1 MDLFKRALFSAHHH
15 RVHVPRV
22 ERVARA
28 LAAQI
33 GSARSLLDVGCG
45 DGTVARDIAARVGAE
60 RVAGVDIKVRPS
72 VAIEVAAYDGVHI
85 PFPDDAFEA
94 VVISDVLH
102 HAQEPGAVLRE
113 ALRVASKVVAIKDHF
128 RFGWLSEKILLAMDL
143 VGNAGPG
150 VAVRGT
156 YFNAREWAELVQ
168 GAGGRFTGL
177 QWPLR
182 IHDIPFRWITRD
194 EVQFAARIERARH
207 DGGAETPPN
216 PPHDGAGPRA
226 VLLGST

>member
-1 MDLFKRALFSAHHH
+1 MDLFKRAFFSAHHH

-45 DGTVARDIAARVGAE
+45 DGTVAKTIAARVGAD

-72 VAIEVAAYDGVHI
+72 VAVEVVAYDGLHL

-102 HAQEPGAVLRE
+102 HCTDPGAVLRD

-128 RFGWLSEKILLAMDL
+128 RFGWLSEKILLAMDV

-156 YFNAREWAELVQ
+156 YFDAREWAELVST
-168 GAGGRFTGL
+168 AGGRFTGL
-177 QWPLR
+177 DWPLR

-194 EVQFAARIERARH
+194 EVQFAARIERADRLA
-207 DGGAETPPN
+207 GAQP
-216 PPHDGAGPRA
+216 GV
-226 VLLGST
+226 VLPGRT